1 MDTCV
6 VIYNPKSG
14 RKKLNMMAFDK
25 FKKILN
31 DYNYT
36 CRIIFTEYRGHAQKL
51 VRELENVDLVISI
64 GGDGTFNEAVRGN
77 IARKKQLLHAHLPF
91 GTTNDI
97 GAMFG
102 YGDDL
107 YHNLELALNGVS
119 KKVDICSINDVP
131 FTYSACIGKFANI
144 SYLTPRELKRKI
156 GYFAYL
162 IQGIKILRKKEVP
175 LYDITF
181 TCNNEQHHGKY
192 SFMIISSAD
201 RIAGFN
207 NVYKDIKLDDNQ
219 FEILFCTL
227 TKKIDVVKNI
237 LYLLKGNIKKAPGFE
252 FYRTDKIQIRFH
264 KSPDMNW
271 CIDGEELDN
280 NSSVYVIDN
289 MAKVHLL
296 IPRKKVKE
304 LFIDNNIS

>member
-14 RKKLNMMAFDK
+14 RKKLNMMEFDK

-36 CRIIFTEYRGHAQKL
+36 SRIIFTEYRGHAQKL

-77 IARKKQLLHAHLPF
+77 IGRKKQLLHAHLPF
-91 GTTNDI
+91 GTTNDV
-97 GAMFG
+97 GVMFG

-119 KKVDICSINDVP
+119 RKVDICSINDVP

-144 SYLTPRELKRKI
+144 SYLTPRELKKKI

-181 TCNNEQHHGKY
+181 TCNGEEHHGKY
-192 SFMIISSAD
+192 SFMIVSSAD

-227 TKKIDVVKNI
+227 TKKIEVIKN
-237 LYLLKGNIKKAPGFE
+237 LSYLLKGDIKKAPGFE
-252 FYRTDKIQIRFH
+252 FYRTDKIKIKF
-264 KSPDMNW
+264 KKKPDMNW
-271 CIDGEELDN
+271 CIDGEKLDN
-280 NSSVYVIDN
+280 ISCEYTIDN
-289 MAKVHLL
+289 IAKVNLL
-296 IPRKKVKE
+296 IPRKKAND
-304 LFIDNNIS
+304 LFINNRTS